1 MNRAMIAAAMVLGAA
16 APAHGET
23 LREALAD
30 AWATNPTLGA
40 ARERQQA
47 LEQTP
52 DVALAAGRLTASA
65 DATGGYDHVAYGKGG
80 VGTVSASLPVWTGG
94 RVSSAV
100 RVARGNVAAG
110 AQGLRDSEAAVLEAV
125 VGAYADVLYSQQAVE
140 VAGADITLLDAQ
152 VREAQARYDRGQ
164 ATRTDVAQLQ
174 AQHASAQAT
183 LAEATSS
190 LAGVVASYRALVG
203 HDPGVLVPALP
214 LPDALP
220 ATPQDA
226 RALAGQGNPLVR
238 QQESTA
244 QADAAAIDQQKAER
258 LPTLTLG
265 GNYGYEAGS
274 LQPGVTT
281 AGFGGVTLH
290 VPLLT
295 GGLVR
300 ARVRQAEATH
310 RADLYATT
318 AARREAERGA
328 DTAWANLTAAR
339 SRILANQARVDAA
352 DLALKGV
359 RAEYGFSLRTTLDIV
374 IADEALRSAQ
384 LALAQ
389 SRADVLTAQ
398 AALLRAVGQLDA
410 GSF

>member
-1 MNRAMIAAAMVLGAA
+1 MIAAALLLGAA
-16 APAHGET
+16 PARAET

-40 ARERQQA
+40 ARARQQA

-52 DVALAAGRLTASA
+52 DVARAAGRLTASA
-65 DATGGYDHVAYGKGG
+65 DAIGGYDHVAYGKGG
-80 VGTVSASLPVWTGG
+80 TAAVTASLPVWMGG

-100 RVARGNVAAG
+100 RVAQGNVAAG

-140 VAGADITLLDAQ
+140 VAGSDITLLDGQ

-174 AQHASAQAT
+174 AQSASAQAT
-183 LAEATSS
+183 LAEAQGM

-203 HDPGVLVPALP
+203 HEPGVLVPAQP

-220 ATPQDA
+220 PTPQDA
-226 RALAGQGNPLVR
+226 RAQAQQANPLVH
-238 QQESTA
+238 QQESNA
-244 QADAAAIDQQKAER
+244 QADAAGIDQQKAER
-258 LPTLTLG
+258 LPTLTFG
-265 GNYGYEAGS
+265 GSYGYEAGS
-274 LQPGVTT
+274 LQPGVVS

-290 VPLLT
+290 VRLLT

-300 ARVRQAEATH
+300 AKVRQAEATH
-310 RADLYATT
+310 RADLFATA
-318 AARREAERGA
+318 AARREAERSA
-328 DTAWANLTAAR
+328 DTAWANLAAAR
-339 SRILANQARVDAA
+339 SRILANQARMDAA

-359 RAEYGFSLRTTLDIV
+359 RAEYGFSLRSTLDIV

-389 SRADVLTAQ
+389 SRSDVLTAQ
-398 AALLRAVGQLDA
+398 AALLRAVGRLDA
-410 GSF
+410 DTF

>member
-1 MNRAMIAAAMVLGAA
+1 MIAACLLLGAA
-16 APAHGET
+16 PAEAET

-52 DVALAAGRLTASA
+52 DVARAAGRLTASA
-65 DATGGYDHVAYGKGG
+65 DAIGGYDHVAYGRGG
-80 VGTVSASLPVWTGG
+80 TGIVTASLPVWMGG

-100 RVARGNVAAG
+100 HVAQGNVAAG

-140 VAGADITLLDAQ
+140 VAGSDITLLDGQ

-174 AQHASAQAT
+174 AQHALAQAT
-183 LAEATSS
+183 LAEAQGA

-203 HDPGVLVPALP
+203 HDPGALVPAQALP
-214 LPDALP
+214 GVLP

-226 RALAGQGNPLVR
+226 RAQAQEANPLVR
-238 QQESTA
+238 QQESNA
-244 QADAAAIDQQKAER
+244 QADAAGIDLQKAER

-274 LQPGVTT
+274 LQPSAVS

-295 GGLVR
+295 GGVVR

-310 RADLYATT
+310 RADLFATA
-318 AARREAERGA
+318 AARREAERSA
-328 DTAWANLTAAR
+328 DTAWANLAAAR

-359 RAEYGFSLRTTLDIV
+359 RAEYGFSLRSTLDIV
-374 IADEALRSAQ
+374 IADEALRAAQ

-389 SRADVLTAQ
+389 SRSDVLTAQ
-398 AALLRAVGQLDA
+398 AALLRAVGRLDA
-410 GSF
+410 GTF